1 MENSGKE
8 GTDFLRGVGTLGTLG
23 GDFRGAQHPLSL
35 TVIWQKWVLPELYT
49 RVLLAIVGPVD
60 SVNLWKTSFW
70 KGWLWTA
77 LARRLFY
84 WFASIFIGYAAKN
97 REPATASFQNLGF
110 SVVHSQIKKSF
121 PRASRDDPDRL
132 WGGV

>member
-1 MENSGKE
+1 M
-8 GTDFLRGVGTLGTLG
+8 
-23 GDFRGAQHPLSL
+23 
-35 TVIWQKWVLPELYT
+35 LPELYT

-60 SVNLWKTSFW
+60 SVNLWKTIFW
-70 KGWLWTA
+70 KGSWTA
-77 LARRLFY
+77 LARRLFF

-97 REPATASFQNLGF
+97 REPATASFQNLGVF
-110 SVVHSQIKKSF
+110 RSTLTDQEACFPRASRDDPPFHYKGFGTQGF